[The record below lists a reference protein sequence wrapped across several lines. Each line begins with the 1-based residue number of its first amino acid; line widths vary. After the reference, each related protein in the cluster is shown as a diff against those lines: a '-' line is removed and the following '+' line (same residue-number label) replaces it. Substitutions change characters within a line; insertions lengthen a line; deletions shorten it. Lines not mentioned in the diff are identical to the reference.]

1 MGRGKEDDDENTF
14 QRARRKGEEAIEKA
28 RGAIDEGYGAI
39 QQEYDRM
46 SGVKK
51 VMLSIVI
58 VLVAEIAVQ
67 KLLWLLSVSTEH
79 IAGTLQRYTARIEGL
94 SPTDQI
100 AVLILGSLITA
111 TLLLSLQ
118 LRAIGYSLTKTNVY
132 VEELR
137 SAMEGGSSESVR
149 AATDGGK
156 PIDDDSDEE
165 TPRRDDGV
173 DSTEGKSTSRIGAI
187 GGALAGGTYG
197 AIFGVAG
204 IVAGIAIGAMFGE
217 EMEKRISNQETKDRE
232 RVTATRRQN
241 R

>member
-1 MGRGKEDDDENTF
+1 MKQEGEDGGHKF
-14 QRARRKGEEAIEKA
+14 QTARRKGKEAIEKA
-28 RGAIDEGYGAI
+28 RGAVDHGYEAVR
-39 QQEYDRM
+39 EVYEEM
-46 SGVKK
+46 SGLRK
-51 VMLSIVI
+51 VFLSIAI

-67 KLLWLLSVSTEH
+67 KLLWALSISTEH
-79 IAGTLQRYTARIEGL
+79 VATVLERSTAQIEGL

-132 VEELR
+132 MEELQ
-137 SAMEGGSSESVR
+137 SAMDGESSEGVR
-149 AATDGGK
+149 TATDGGE
-156 PIDDDSDEE
+156 PIDDSGEE
-165 TPRRDDGV
+165 TPRRGDGV
-173 DSTEGKSTSRIGAI
+173 DSNEGGSTSRIGAI

-217 EMEKRISNQETKDRE
+217 EIEKRISNQETKDRE
-232 RVTATRRQN
+232 QLTGTRGESS
-241 R
+241 